1 MITRLT
7 TLVLAAV
14 LAVGIAAPAG
24 AEILESSF
32 TIHPTVD
39 DWRRDITVDQFHPD
53 YGQLNSVAISLSG
66 TVAGAFYNENL
77 APEPSTWS
85 DSLHFALT
93 VDWNDARVID
103 FGTEYAAQGTLNEYD
118 GAVDFEGPSGN
129 VHTFLLPITGS
140 AIRQDDLAEFVGTD
154 LIHLIV
160 ETAADPVLSQS
171 RTGTQLAASRS
182 TVTITFIYNYT
193 PAAVPN
199 QAATWSQVKALY
211 R

>member
-7 TLVLAAV
+7 TLVLAAA
-14 LAVGIAAPAG
+14 LAAGIVAPAG

-39 DWRRDITVDQFHPD
+39 DWRRDVTVDQFHPD
-53 YGQLNSVAISLSG
+53 YGELNSVAISLSG
-66 TVAGAFYNENL
+66 SVAGAFYNENL
-77 APEPSTWS
+77 AAEPSTWS
-85 DSLHFALT
+85 DSLHFAMT
-93 VDWNDARVID
+93 VDWLDGRVID
-103 FGTEYAAQGTLNEYD
+103 FEADYAAQGELNEYD
-118 GAVDFEGPSGN
+118 GAVDFDGPSGD
-129 VHTFLLPITGS
+129 VHTFLLPITG
-140 AIRQDDLAEFVGTD
+140 AEIRQDGLEEFVGTD

-160 ETAADPVLSQS
+160 DTTADPVLSQS

-193 PAAVPN
+193 PAAVSN
-199 QAATWSQVKALY
+199 QTATWSRVKALY